1 IVRTLAGG
9 SLLLLGV
16 ALAPIST
23 RGATLAEV
31 QGDTGLRL
39 CANPEALPFS
49 GQDLARPG
57 IQLELAQKIAGA
69 LGVKTSVSWI
79 FDRRAAGAAGCEVF
93 MSAIVTPR
101 PRAPLRLTRPYSG
114 SGYVLVVP
122 GKKIGV
128 LVQSVAQWVLTKR
141 GLTTTPAFTD
151 EEVVEMVLTGRAAA
165 GAVSMPYA
173 GWYLK
178 EHPNAP
184 LKIAEGYM
192 PEPELRWN
200 ITVGVRNADQALL
213 DAVNRVLDDLRRD
226 GTIQA
231 TF

>member
-1 IVRTLAGG
+1 MVRTLAGG

-122 GKKIGV
+122 RNENGAKTFADLSARKIGV
-128 LVQSVAQWVLTKR
+128 LVQSVAQWLLTKR
-141 GLTTTPAFTD
+141 GLTTTPALRRPD
-151 EEVVEMVLTGRAAA
+151 QELRRIADHVVEGLLQVPLVRAA
-165 GAVSMPYA
+165 
-173 GWYLK
+173 
-178 EHPNAP
+178 
-184 LKIAEGYM
+184 
-192 PEPELRWN
+192 EP
-200 ITVGVRNADQALL
+200 ADGGDSAIG
-213 DAVNRVLDDLRRD
+213 RD
-226 GTIQA
+226 HDHA
-231 TF
+231 TR

>member
-1 IVRTLAGG
+1 MVRTLAGG

-69 LGVKTSVSWI
+69 LGVKTSVSWN

-101 PRAPLRLTRPYSG
+101 PRAPLPLTRPYSG
-114 SGYVLVVP
+114 SGYVLVAPLHVN
-122 GKKIGV
+122 GAKTFADLSGQKIGV
-128 LVQSVAQWVLTKR
+128 LVQSVALLVRTKL
-141 GLTTTPAFTD
+141 GLTSNQ
-151 EEVVEMVLTGRAAA
+151 VVPR
-165 GAVSMPYA
+165 
-173 GWYLK
+173 
-178 EHPNAP
+178 
-184 LKIAEGYM
+184 
-192 PEPELRWN
+192 
-200 ITVGVRNADQALL
+200 
-213 DAVNRVLDDLRRD
+213 
-226 GTIQA
+226 
-231 TF
+231 